1 MRFSPKYTS
10 ESRKNKIL
18 NQLKLG
24 FSILDKSDIRDSL
37 KRYDL
42 SVLKNSATLVKE
54 NLIKFLN
61 EEIPKLKE
69 DLDYFF
75 KNHDL
80 SKKKEVIEKINI
92 IISNM
97 KYLSDNYNTFFFRMI
112 ERLEICKDKKSFKL
126 ILEKLIDKLK
136 LLEQE
141 LTIIY
146 RVKIKRDNSLLKRL
160 GYFQNDY
167 VNKASK
173 KSLQNDMHN
182 NYNAHRNKQKFS
194 KYYR

>member
-1 MRFSPKYTS
+1 M
-10 ESRKNKIL
+10 
-18 NQLKLG
+18 
-24 FSILDKSDIRDSL
+24 DKSDIRDSL

-54 NLIKFLN
+54 NLSKFLN
-61 EEIPKLKE
+61 DEIPKIKV
-69 DLDYFF
+69 DLNYFLE
-75 KNHDL
+75 NHDL

-112 ERLEICKDKKSFKL
+112 ERLEICKDRKSFKL
-126 ILEKLIDKLK
+126 ILEKIIDKLH

-146 RVKIKRDNSLLKRL
+146 RVKIKGDNSLLKSL
-160 GYFQNDY
+160 GCYQNENISFDDTPAAY
-167 VNKASK
+167 NYYYGIFSNGNLHLLYCYA
-173 KSLQNDMHN
+173 LIFPLLNFLDMT
-182 NYNAHRNKQKFS
+182 
-194 KYYR
+194 